1 MNIIYPKPIY
11 LFIALLLLFFYRER
25 SWNRHS
31 NLLQNRIDD
40 LETLVNSHNNNNIQ
54 QIKQS
59 IDATNDGSCNIAD
72 EDRINK
78 ANIAVNSNRSNSIIS
93 NIKDKHIKHNTK
105 YILYDKSGICIFF
118 FIISLKLYE
127 IYYLH
132 TSINTT
138 APATS
143 TNPSSNLT
151 YETKLRYHSFILLWY
166 PLITTYIYV
175 IILYLAILAWFGY
188 INRTHF
194 INQSYK
200 FIINYLITTPIINI
214 LINLKRFNR
223 YLPSTLQQ
231 WYNSMKSISWWMW
244 LVSRIL
250 GIYNLQQCILYITR
264 IVVILLL
271 IWPYRYYFYYRDSC
285 IIDNSGSSHTYTTNN
300 NSYSNNINENISLQ
314 IFLIN
319 MIIHI
324 SYLYAWLAAIHIYTL
339 GIQLPTLPTISTT
352 IKNLPFYNKIS
363 RVLSPILVV
372 LNPFLYA
379 NSNNMMK
386 FSILL
391 SQFIMFILCIIRIL
405 YNSIYNYCTW
415 YGILISLL
423 YILVYIYVG
432 SSNIGVISTY
442 IYIEEFHK
450 VYKNMFVTSFIKQ
463 IKSMNSNNTT
473 NNTTTYN
480 NNTNNNN
487 IMYTEKEEQ
496 QLLYF
501 TNQIYTIIINI
512 TIQYYILDIG
522 YITYYTIDT
531 RTEEHK
537 NEQKYYNTHII
548 KKKGHNSDP
557 SASEK
562 EVEIDEHI
570 LDIKLCFNMILL
582 LFTQYTTHTDNNNN
596 NNTAKSNNTNSS
608 NSTSSIGVFES
619 LANEY
624 IARRHLA
631 RRAAEYTS
639 NKSKSKRVHK
649 GKYLNYIMCMYLY
662 SYSNIIMCVM
672 LYMYSYDS
680 TCSCL
685 SHCARRRIHSS
696 CP

>member
-25 SWNRHS
+25 SWNHHS
-31 NLLQNRIDD
+31 ILLHNRIDE
-40 LETLVNSHNNNNIQ
+40 LETLNNNHNNDNNINNFK
-54 QIKQS
+54 QIKQT
-59 IDATNDGSCNIAD
+59 TN
-72 EDRINK
+72 
-78 ANIAVNSNRSNSIIS
+78 ANIEESCGISGNKDCITKLNIKNNDNQSNSITNKLS
-93 NIKDKHIKHNTK
+93 NIKDRHIKHNTK
-105 YILYDKSGICIFF
+105 YILYDKSGVCIFF

-127 IYYLH
+127 VYYLH
-132 TSINTT
+132 QSMSTT

-143 TNPSSNLT
+143 TNPTSNLT

-166 PLITTYIYV
+166 PIITTYIYV
-175 IILYLAILAWFGY
+175 MLLYLAILAWFGY

-200 FIINYLITTPIINI
+200 FIVNYLITTPIVNI
-214 LINLKRFNR
+214 LINIKRLNR

-231 WYNSMKSISWWMW
+231 WYTSMKSISWWMW

-250 GIYNLQQCILYITR
+250 GVYNMQQCILYITR
-264 IVVILLL
+264 ILVILLL

-285 IIDNSGSSHTYTTNN
+285 LINNSGTSHTYTTNS
-300 NSYSNNINENISLQ
+300 NSNTNIHENISLQ

-324 SYLYAWLAAIHIYTL
+324 SYLHAWLAAIHIYTL

-379 NSNNMMK
+379 NSNNIMK

-391 SQFIMFILCIIRIL
+391 SQFTMFILCIIRIL

-415 YGILISLL
+415 YGIFISLL
-423 YILVYIYVG
+423 YILVYIYIG
-432 SSNIGVISTY
+432 LSNIAVISTY

-450 VYKNMFVTSFIKQ
+450 VYKNIFIYTFINQ
-463 IKSMNSNNTT
+463 IKNIYSNNTT
-473 NNTTTYN
+473 NSTSTNTNSTTNSTTT
-480 NNTNNNN
+480 NT
-487 IMYTEKEEQ
+487 IIYTEKEEQ

-501 TNQIYTIIINI
+501 TNQLYTILMNI
-512 TIQYYILDIG
+512 TIQHYILDIG

-531 RTEEHK
+531 RTEDHK
-537 NEQKYYNTHII
+537 NEQKYYNTYII

-557 SASEK
+557 SSKSHNSDSSSTEGK

-596 NNTAKSNNTNSS
+596 TNTADSNNTNSS
-608 NSTSSIGVFES
+608 NSTSSLGVFRS

-631 RRAAEYTS
+631 RKKTEAEYTTS
-639 NKSKSKRVHK
+639 ESKGSKVDRS
-649 GKYLNYIMCMYLY
+649 KYMCMYY
-662 SYSNIIMCVM
+662 IICVYVFLFYFVLRM
-672 LYMYSYDS
+672 
-680 TCSCL
+680 
-685 SHCARRRIHSS
+685 
-696 CP
+696 